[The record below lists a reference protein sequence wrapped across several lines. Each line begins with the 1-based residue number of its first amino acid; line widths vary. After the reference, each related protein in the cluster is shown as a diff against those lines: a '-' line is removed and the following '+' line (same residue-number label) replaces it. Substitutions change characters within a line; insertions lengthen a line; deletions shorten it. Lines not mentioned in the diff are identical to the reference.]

1 MLETNLSDIQYS
13 PPPCLFRPWCML
25 VNLPITASQYQ
36 GSLLTSL
43 LLEKIGN
50 LYETTM
56 VTGQE
61 NPTQLISC

>member
-1 MLETNLSDIQYS
+1 
-13 PPPCLFRPWCML
+13 ML

-50 LYETTM
+50 LYETIM

-61 NPTQLISC
+61 NPTQLINC